1 MPVVALL
8 AVALLA
14 ATPPPPPAFG
24 SGASS
29 SSAPPPAVL
38 AGARTVSVRDSNGG
52 IQRLTAIP
60 SDSAFARFGGGS
72 ARTCSFTADR
82 DDFLLSNGDRV
93 PRGTVV
99 TSTYHFVEGVAVAF
113 DLPPRELPADI
124 VDVPSSGP
132 LEAGLRTFT
141 VFCDRAFY
149 EVNRI
154 TIVQVPLVDPLFAV
168 RSQLDALR
176 NALQLDRPVVFEN
189 PVVDTYGGLIT
200 RYPTWLAI
208 EPDAWRTQ
216 RGNSIIHRGA
226 TLLLIAQP
234 REMDFVVE
242 FTPNPDK
249 PSAPFRGIVSC
260 VPGEST
266 DSGGGALPAFP
277 VLADQT
283 EPGVNGACTWTP
295 PGPGE
300 VTITARITYSI
311 TFWVNGFTEP
321 DDDYVWSSAPTTYD
335 TGELIAVNTKP

>member
-1 MPVVALL
+1 MSL
-8 AVALLA
+8 AVAVTAVLLLA
-14 ATPPPPPAFG
+14 PPSPPVGGGFNG
-24 SGASS
+24 SSD
-29 SSAPPPAVL
+29 APPPAVL
-38 AGARTVSVRDSNGG
+38 AGARTVSVRDANGG

-60 SDSAFARFGGGS
+60 SDSAFARFGGGA
-72 ARTCSFTADR
+72 ARTCSFTTDR

-99 TSTYHFVEGVAVAF
+99 TSTYHFVEGVAIAF
-113 DLPPRELPADI
+113 DLPPRTLPAD
-124 VDVPSSGP
+124 VTDVPSNGP
-132 LEAGLRTFT
+132 LETGFRTFT

-154 TIVQVPLVDPLFAV
+154 TIVQVPLVDALFAV
-168 RSQLDALR
+168 RSQLDSLR
-176 NALQLDRPVVFEN
+176 NALQLDRPIVFEN

-200 RYPTWLAI
+200 RYPAWLAI

-216 RGNSIIHRGA
+216 RGNSIVYRGA

-260 VPGEST
+260 IPGEPAE
-266 DSGGGALPAFP
+266 GGQGALPAFP
-277 VLADQT
+277 VLPDQT

-321 DDDYVWSSAPTTYD
+321 EDDYVWSSVPTTYD